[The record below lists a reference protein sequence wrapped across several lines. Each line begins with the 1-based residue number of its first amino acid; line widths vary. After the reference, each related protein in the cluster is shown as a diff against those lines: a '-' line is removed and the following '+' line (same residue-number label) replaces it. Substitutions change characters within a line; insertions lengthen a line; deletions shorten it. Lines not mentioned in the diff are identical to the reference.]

1 MVLEDKTLNNI
12 VNFTSS
18 YLLNSVLKTEEL
30 LNDFSLYC
38 FNKDRKTIMMC
49 VGMTMVA
56 GKNDPISY
64 EINATREFLASKLSN
79 FLKDKNIEHD
89 ISTELSIL
97 LDNEV
102 ETITQIIQKY
112 TISRKR
118 ASKIFELYKSLL

>member
-64 EINATREFLASKLSN
+64 EIIATREFLASKLSD